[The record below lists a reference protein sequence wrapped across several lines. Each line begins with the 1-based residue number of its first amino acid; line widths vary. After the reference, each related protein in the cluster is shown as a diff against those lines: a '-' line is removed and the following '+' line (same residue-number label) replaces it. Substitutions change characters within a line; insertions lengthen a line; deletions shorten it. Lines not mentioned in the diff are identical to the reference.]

1 MPHGV
6 RPGEG
11 AQGQQPRSNRPR
23 RDEVREQ
30 RILAEATG
38 AVDGGDWN
46 RQVASRLAQGQ
57 RDYGDAWVYRPAADL
72 VVEATEEAADLAAW
86 LLLAEQA
93 IDAEDLADAG
103 LIRCLLS
110 LAMGRAA
117 QAHVELAAALA
128 LLGDPG
134 SSR

>member
-1 MPHGV
+1 MLEAPATRRG
-6 RPGEG
+6 R
-11 AQGQQPRSNRPR
+11 RPR
-23 RDEVREQ
+23 RDEEREQ

-38 AVDGGDWN
+38 TVDGGDWN
-46 RQVASRLAQGQ
+46 RHVATRLAQGQ
-57 RDYGDAWVYRPAADL
+57 RDYGDAWIDRPAADL

-86 LLLAEQA
+86 SLLAAQA
-93 IDAEDLADAG
+93 IDAEDLVDAD

-128 LLGDPG
+128 LLGEPG
-134 SSR
+134 GSR